1 MQLSE
6 KERIL
11 QRRGE
16 RVKMLRDR
24 CGWTQEELAAKVPC
38 SVRTIVRIEGGRSH
52 GSPLVYE
59 RILAAL
65 GVPEGK
71 GGRA

>member
-24 CGWTQEELAAKVPC
+24 CKWTEDELAMKVSC
-38 SVRTIVRIEGGRSH
+38 SVRTIARIESGESH
-52 GSPLVYE
+52 GSPVLYA